1 MLCAAA
7 PATDTCQVFD
17 SFDSNEILNFAIS
30 LFSRAI
36 AVVPYLYDRQRE
48 VLGPRQES
56 SATELVN
63 TDIISNFFG
72 ISNKRQLFDRMCQTE
87 LSGCLHQGDRLPT
100 MDQIVRK
107 SLIS

>member
-1 MLCAAA
+1 MKF
-7 PATDTCQVFD
+7 P
-17 SFDSNEILNFAIS
+17 IS
-30 LFSRAI
+30 LFCRAI

-63 TDIISNFFG
+63 NDIIANFFG

-87 LSGCLHQGDRLPT
+87 LSGCLHQSDRLPT

-107 SLIS
+107 SLISWI